1 MDDELDR
8 VLGTTRTWA
17 PGADV
22 AIADEAKLL
31 AIAIAADHRATKR
44 RWSQPFKLV
53 AGLSAIFALGGA
65 TAVAAVPAL
74 LEWAPWE
81 PDLVIQREFPVAFS
95 DKSQSCV
102 VIMRVDTDDA
112 TPDAEAARN
121 LHDAQVFLSSN
132 DWSLVQGDLSMVT
145 PKQRDMMRRQG
156 MSESAMLTTS
166 VSDQVSAAFLE
177 AGHLKPGMSLSA
189 VGHCGDGPTP

>member
-17 PGADV
+17 PGDDV

-31 AIAIAADHRATKR
+31 AIAIAADERSTTR
-44 RWSQPFKLV
+44 RWNHRVKLV

-81 PDLVIQREFPVAFS
+81 PDLVIEREFPVALS

-102 VIMRVDTDDA
+102 VIMRVDIDDS

-121 LHDAQVFLSSN
+121 LHDAQAFLSSN
-132 DWSLVQGDLSMVT
+132 DWSLVQGDLRMLT
-145 PKQRDMMRRQG
+145 PKERDMMRRQG
-156 MSESAMLTTS
+156 LSKSAILTTS
-166 VSDQVSAAFLE
+166 VSDQVSAAFLD